1 MVRKRGWPISATNY
15 NTHVLEHS
23 LVDLDLAINR
33 LKVKIKRTDHDILK
47 EVRLQ
52 SMEGDRGRKD
62 LQSAKKSIQVH
73 KQGSCSDILTGAF
86 CQNT

>member
-1 MVRKRGWPISATNY
+1 MVRKRAWPISATNY
-15 NTHVLEHS
+15 NTHILEHS

-52 SMEGDRGRKD
+52 SMEGDRARAP
-62 LQSAKKSIQVH
+62 LQTAYPGCPSP
-73 KQGSCSDILTGAF
+73 
-86 CQNT
+86 